1 MNNWLHLRSHT
12 HKFTCKHRWRWDKI
26 NYVYPNTQLG
36 YCQARVLGV
45 DWDSDPIENLL
56 WGLIALH
63 IHMYQ
68 DPQRLMSILD
78 MDQNGR
84 ISCPAEG
91 PGARTTASFP
101 TIWPAKYILWKC
113 VAGLDGWFTRNH
125 RRCHMKHI
133 HSEQLQR
140 PLWSLSAGVGNVEVH
155 GVLSCCAWAEIII
168 EWCCWIEGTAPDMFG
183 ICIVSLY
190 VFYIAGKDT
199 MHEAHGWKSV
209 SLLHT
214 YTFLRP
220 SVIGFRTDSSGNYD
234 DLLPTG
240 LS

>member
-1 MNNWLHLRSHT
+1 
-12 HKFTCKHRWRWDKI
+12 
-26 NYVYPNTQLG
+26 
-36 YCQARVLGV
+36 
-45 DWDSDPIENLL
+45 
-56 WGLIALH
+56 
-63 IHMYQ
+63 
-68 DPQRLMSILD
+68 MSILD

-91 PGARTTASFP
+91 PGARSTVSFP
-101 TIWPAKYILWKC
+101 TIWPAKYILWTC

-125 RRCHMKHI
+125 RRCHMSHI

-190 VFYIAGKDT
+190 VFPFLGPCWQGYDAWSTWVKECVPTTYLYFPTSQCNRLQNWQQLQQAGQT
-199 MHEAHGWKSV
+199 MTTYC
-209 SLLHT
+209 LLGCPRH
-214 YTFLRP
+214 
-220 SVIGFRTDSSGNYD
+220 
-234 DLLPTG
+234 
-240 LS
+240 